1 MRVSYPNGLKTVDNW
16 REIPGALLGVP
27 HSRHPKVY
35 RSGRPTKSWRSSNE
49 LHQPGAANAPWSTR
63 RLGRGPAGALAT
75 HNLGKLIRRGQTVN
89 TSLTRECLELILKL
103 ADALDR
109 KKAKQPITLSQRV
122 APVELISSDRL
133 EAVRD

>member
-1 MRVSYPNGLKTVDNW
+1 
-16 REIPGALLGVP
+16 
-27 HSRHPKVY
+27 
-35 RSGRPTKSWRSSNE
+35 
-49 LHQPGAANAPWSTR
+49 
-63 RLGRGPAGALAT
+63 
-75 HNLGKLIRRGQTVN
+75 LGKLIRRGQTVN